1 MRVVMVGS
9 GNVATNLSF
18 ALQKVGHEVIQV
30 YSHNLSH
37 AKDLA
42 QGLGIDAYTDDLNT
56 LSEAE
61 LVILCVKD
69 DALETVATRVAERYQ
84 TEETPPIVVHT
95 AGSMGIDLI
104 PMTRRGVIYPMQT
117 FSKSYRVDFLHI
129 PLFVEASDPTTAS
142 ILKNLAHS
150 LSEQV
155 YELSSADRQYLHL
168 AAVFCCNFA
177 NHCMDMG
184 ATVLEKHG
192 IPFRVMLP
200 LIDETTRKLHTLL
213 PREAQ
218 TGPAVRRDDNVMSRQ
233 IDILRREG
241 EEHLATIY
249 QLLSRNIQDF
259 QSYDK

>member
-1 MRVVMVGS
+1 MRVVMVGA
-9 GNVATNLSF
+9 GNVATNLCY
-18 ALQKVGHEVIQV
+18 ALQKVGHEVTQV
-30 YSHNLSH
+30 YSHHLSH

-42 QGLGIDAYTDDLNT
+42 QEIGTEAYTDDFST
-56 LSEAE
+56 LCEAD

-69 DALETVATRVAERYQ
+69 DALGAVATRVAERYQ

-95 AGSMGIDLI
+95 AGSMCMDLI
-104 PMTRRGVIYPMQT
+104 PMPRRGVIYPMQT
-117 FSKSYRVDFLHI
+117 FSKSYRVDFQHI
-129 PLFVEASDPTTAS
+129 PLFVEASDPSTAS
-142 ILKNLAHS
+142 ILKDFAHT
-150 LSEQV
+150 LSDQV

-200 LIDETTRKLHTLL
+200 LIDETTRKLHTLP

-218 TGPAVRRDDNVMSRQ
+218 TGPAARKDDNVMSRQ
-233 IDILRREG
+233 IDILQRDG
-241 EEHLATIY
+241 EELLATIY
-249 QLLSRNIQDF
+249 QLLSRNIQIF